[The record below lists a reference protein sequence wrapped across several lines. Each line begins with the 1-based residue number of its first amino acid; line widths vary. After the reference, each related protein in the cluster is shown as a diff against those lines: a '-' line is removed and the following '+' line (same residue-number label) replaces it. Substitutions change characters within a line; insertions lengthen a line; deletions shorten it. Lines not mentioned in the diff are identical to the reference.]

1 MVKHTQTIR
10 RQQPTNCLSV
20 FDHFVGLAFK
30 GLKDKQKFQN
40 NFVETKNHSNIREL
54 STNLLLSSLSPY
66 LSQSCIYEEMP

>member
-10 RQQPTNCLSV
+10 R
-20 FDHFVGLAFK
+20 
-30 GLKDKQKFQN
+30 LKDKQKFQN
-40 NFVETKNHSNIREL
+40 NFVETKNHSNVREL